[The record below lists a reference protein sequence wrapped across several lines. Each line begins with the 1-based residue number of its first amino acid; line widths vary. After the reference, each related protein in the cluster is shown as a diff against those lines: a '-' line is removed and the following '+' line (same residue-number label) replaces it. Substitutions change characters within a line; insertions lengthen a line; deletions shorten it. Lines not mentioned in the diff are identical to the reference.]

1 MHLIR
6 LETFRQSRR
15 HTTCTLYLCFN
26 RKVNCM
32 LFPSTRKF
40 HQRNFPSFESVDIVT
55 IQAIDA
61 VFSLFS
67 LIEWIIDAFMNTIK
81 INGRQ
86 CEILYLDDEHNW
98 TEPKAIQISAE
109 SHTPVPQTTIN
120 NQQSCMRQHSN
131 TRQTAK
137 LLVAIEIISHRIGST
152 TSSPNKWERKYFT
165 TKSF

>member
-1 MHLIR
+1 
-6 LETFRQSRR
+6 
-15 HTTCTLYLCFN
+15 
-26 RKVNCM
+26 M

-109 SHTPVPQTTIN
+109 SHNTSPTNN
-120 NQQSCMRQHSN
+120 NQQS
-131 TRQTAK
+131 TIVYETA
-137 LLVAIEIISHRIGST
+137 LEH
-152 TSSPNKWERKYFT
+152 
-165 TKSF
+165 